1 MFSQIFNGS
10 GIASINNGARPSTSG
25 AVYWD
30 NSAGCVKVVD
40 SFGNAQSVYAPS
52 QMITLDGPT
61 LTVIEWGKKKMA
73 DEQQLNALLEQHP
86 GLKELKDKFDVMLA
100 LVQQE
105 VK

>member
-10 GIASINNGARPSTSG
+10 GIAPINNPARPSLSG

-30 NSAGCVKVVD
+30 NSSGCIKIID
-40 SFGNAQSVYAPS
+40 SSGNAQPIYTAS

-61 LTVIEWGKKKMA
+61 LTVVEWGRKKMA
-73 DEQQLNALLEQHP
+73 EEQQLKTLLEQHP
-86 GLKELKDKFDVMLA
+86 GLKDLKEKFDVMLA

-105 VK
+105 